1 MKRQQFS
8 TKSRVKS
15 SEDGDVERDE
25 LGCISDAEVERARQE
40 LRRQRLE
47 QETGVV
53 LHSSNGHKD
62 DDWGRTLYKSLT
74 GIHVEVKDF
83 EC

>member
-1 MKRQQFS
+1 MLR
-8 TKSRVKS
+8 
-15 SEDGDVERDE
+15 RDE
-25 LGCISDAEVERARQE
+25 LGCISDAEVERAREE

-47 QETGVV
+47 QEAGAV
-53 LHSSNGHKD
+53 LFSQNGYRD
-62 DDWGRTLYKSLT
+62 DDWGKSLYKSLI